1 MWKSLTKELHH
12 ELKQAHKKVTA
23 SRQVLNFEKQKARL
37 TYEKFRLITERKP
50 FDDID
55 RQLATLTE
63 GKASPQPLDTSKI
76 KTLLKSSNDINNLKN
91 VVQYL
96 KNQRK
101 YDELLVRYNPGLS
114 GSQEENVRK
123 SANRVGLQAP
133 E

>member
-1 MWKSLTKELHH
+1 MWKKLTKELHH

-23 SRQVLNFEKQKARL
+23 SRQMLNYEKQKARL

-50 FDDID
+50 FEDID
-55 RQLATLTE
+55 RQLANLAE
-63 GKASPQPLDTSKI
+63 GKASPEAIETSNLK
-76 KTLLKSSNDINNLKN
+76 KLFKSSNDTNNLKN
-91 VVQYL
+91 VVHYL

-101 YDELLVRYNPGLS
+101 YDELLTRYNPGLS